1 MGGFYQIVR
10 GASTLFSMAERRDFV
25 GERYDARAALLDL
38 FAPMSV
44 VDMYEQYAHNG
55 VARTILTAPL
65 TVVGVRA
72 STYDRKAYENA
83 VNPFL
88 EALGEYESIE
98 EDDGL
103 DEPERERLL
112 ANIRAT
118 NPLMRDDVR
127 EDIAAAVRQIRRDEA
142 KARRAAK
149 DGLEPDSALLSEIA
163 RGKAELLERIRSA
176 RRR

>member
-118 NPLMRDDVR
+118 NPLMRDGVR
-127 EDIAAAVRQIRRDEA
+127 EDVAAAVRQICKSEA
-142 KARRAAK
+142 RARRAEKA
-149 DGLEPDSALLSEIA
+149 GLEPDSALLSEIA
-163 RGKAELLERIRSA
+163 RGKSELLEKIRA
-176 RRR
+176 ERWK